1 MEFYYVQRID
11 DLEKGYS
18 GIWEPVTKKKAKG
31 DSVLV
36 LLPGS
41 AFDRNRNRIGYG
53 KGFYDKYLIKHQ
65 QYRTL
70 ALAFEF
76 QVVDSIPTDSYDM
89 RPDGIITEENYY
101 V

>member
-1 MEFYYVQRID
+1 MC
-11 DLEKGYS
+11 KGLMS
-18 GIWEPVTKKKAKG
+18 LKKDITKKKAKG

-76 QVVDSIPTDSYDM
+76 QVVDSIPTDSYDI
-89 RPDGIITEENYY
+89 RPDGIITEETYY

>member
-1 MEFYYVQRID
+1 MEFYYVQRFD
-11 DLEKGYS
+11 ELEKDIQDLGTCH
-18 GIWEPVTKKKAKG
+18 EKKAKG

-76 QVVDSIPTDSYDM
+76 QVVDSIPTDSYDI
-89 RPDGIITEENYY
+89 RPDGIITEETYY